1 VAPDRPAASQ
11 GPAARAGG
19 SAAGYSLSATEA
31 GQFLAAAGKSL
42 NREQWQWIAAARN
55 LSRLRPTTASVEQVL
70 DPLLTSADQAMV
82 NAFTGG
88 FRVAQI
94 TQAINKAL
102 PEPAGA
108 AAALESAQI
117 VALAI
122 LVREQLY
129 PIQFASIYRPFA
141 TVLPGPDYEPPVS
154 VDRQIAAFLQRL
166 PTLSGEAEA
175 EVAAVAKV
183 LSEPPSPVAGAG
195 AVGSV
200 PMGTSDVD
208 PAVMYTAAW
217 KSAIAIANQTG
228 RTEAFRAAQDGA
240 EQQAPHDGSGIVGT
254 AGVAA
259 GGIFLRDAIPIEQ
272 VLLLYE
278 PFAAAFPYES
288 LK

>member
-1 VAPDRPAASQ
+1 
-11 GPAARAGG
+11 
-19 SAAGYSLSATEA
+19 
-31 GQFLAAAGKSL
+31 
-42 NREQWQWIAAARN
+42 
-55 LSRLRPTTASVEQVL
+55 VEQVL
-70 DPLLTSADQAMV
+70 DPLLTGADQAMV

-102 PEPAGA
+102 PESAGA

-122 LVREQLY
+122 LVREQFY

-141 TVLPGPDYEPPVS
+141 TVLPGPDYEAPVA

-166 PTLSGEAEA
+166 PSLSGEAEA

-183 LSEPPSPVAGAG
+183 LGEAPTPVAGAG

-200 PMGTSDVD
+200 QMGAADVD
-208 PAVMYTAAW
+208 PAALYTAVW
-217 KSAIAIANQTG
+217 NSAIAIANQTG
-228 RTEAFRAAQDGA
+228 RAEAFRAAQDGA
-240 EQQAPHDGSGIVGT
+240 EQKAPHDGSGIVGT

-259 GGIFLRDAIPIEQ
+259 GGIFLRDSIPIEQ

-278 PFAAAFPYES
+278 PFAAAYPYES

>member
-1 VAPDRPAASQ
+1 
-11 GPAARAGG
+11 
-19 SAAGYSLSATEA
+19 
-31 GQFLAAAGKSL
+31 
-42 NREQWQWIAAARN
+42 
-55 LSRLRPTTASVEQVL
+55 
-70 DPLLTSADQAMV
+70 MV

-94 TQAINKAL
+94 QQAISKGL
-102 PEPAGA
+102 PEPAAA

-141 TVLPGPDYEPPVS
+141 TVLPGPAYEPPPS

-166 PTLSGEAEA
+166 SSLSGEAEA

-183 LSEPPSPVAGAG
+183 LGEPPKPAPVEG
-195 AVGSV
+195 V
-200 PMGTSDVD
+200 MGTLPAGPADLD
-208 PAVMYTAAW
+208 PAALYSAAW

-228 RTEAFRAAQDGA
+228 RTNAFRAAQGGA
-240 EQQAPHDGSGIVGT
+240 EQKAPHDGSGIVGS

-259 GGIFLRDAIPIEQ
+259 GAIFLRDVMPIEQ

-288 LK
+288 LNE

>member
-1 VAPDRPAASQ
+1 
-11 GPAARAGG
+11 
-19 SAAGYSLSATEA
+19 
-31 GQFLAAAGKSL
+31 
-42 NREQWQWIAAARN
+42 
-55 LSRLRPTTASVEQVL
+55 VEQVL
-70 DPLLTSADQAMV
+70 DPLLSGADQSMV

-94 TQAINKAL
+94 TQAINTVL
-102 PEPAGA
+102 PEPAAA

-141 TVLPGPDYEPPVS
+141 TVLPGPDYQGPPE

-166 PTLSGEAEA
+166 PSLTGEAEA

-183 LSEPPSPVAGAG
+183 LADPPKVDPNAVAAGAAPVASPDIDA
-195 AVGSV
+195 AALYS
-200 PMGTSDVD
+200 T
-208 PAVMYTAAW
+208 AW
-217 KSAIAIANQTG
+217 KLAIATANQTG
-228 RTEAFRAAQDGA
+228 RTNAFRAAQEGA
-240 EQQAPHDGSGIVGT
+240 EQTAPHDGSGIVGT

-259 GGIFLRDAIPIEQ
+259 GGIFLRDVMPIEQ

-288 LK
+288 LV

>member
-1 VAPDRPAASQ
+1 
-11 GPAARAGG
+11 
-19 SAAGYSLSATEA
+19 
-31 GQFLAAAGKSL
+31 
-42 NREQWQWIAAARN
+42 
-55 LSRLRPTTASVEQVL
+55 VEQVL
-70 DPLLTSADQAMV
+70 DPLLTGADQSMV

-94 TQAINKAL
+94 KQAIIKVL
-102 PEPAGA
+102 PEPAAA

-141 TVLPGPDYEPPVS
+141 TVLPGPDYQPPPS
-154 VDRQIAAFLQRL
+154 VDRQIAAFIQRL
-166 PTLSGEAEA
+166 PALSGEAEA

-183 LSEPPSPVAGAG
+183 LTEPPKETAVQGAIG
-195 AVGSV
+195 AVPIG
-200 PMGTSDVD
+200 PPDVE
-208 PAVMYTAAW
+208 PAFLYSAAW
-217 KSAIAIANQTG
+217 KAAIAKANESG
-228 RTEAFRAAQDGA
+228 RTNAFRAAQDGA
-240 EQQAPHDGSGIVGT
+240 EQRAPHDGSGIVGS

-259 GGIFLRDAIPIEQ
+259 GGIFMRDVMPIEQ

-288 LK
+288 LL

>member
-1 VAPDRPAASQ
+1 
-11 GPAARAGG
+11 
-19 SAAGYSLSATEA
+19 
-31 GQFLAAAGKSL
+31 
-42 NREQWQWIAAARN
+42 
-55 LSRLRPTTASVEQVL
+55 
-70 DPLLTSADQAMV
+70 MV
-82 NAFTGG
+82 NAFTAG

-102 PEPAGA
+102 PEPGAA

-141 TVLPGPDYEPPVS
+141 TVVPGPAYEPPPA

-183 LSEPPSPVAGAG
+183 LGEPPKVAPVAGVAG
-195 AVGSV
+195 AMPVAS
-200 PMGTSDVD
+200 PDVD
-208 PAVMYTAAW
+208 PAALYSAAW

-228 RTEAFRAAQDGA
+228 RTNAFRAAQGGA
-240 EQQAPHDGSGIVGT
+240 EQKAPHDGSGIVGS

-259 GGIFLRDAIPIEQ
+259 GAIFLRDVMPIEQ

-278 PFAAAFPYES
+278 PFAAAFPYEG
-288 LK
+288 LQ